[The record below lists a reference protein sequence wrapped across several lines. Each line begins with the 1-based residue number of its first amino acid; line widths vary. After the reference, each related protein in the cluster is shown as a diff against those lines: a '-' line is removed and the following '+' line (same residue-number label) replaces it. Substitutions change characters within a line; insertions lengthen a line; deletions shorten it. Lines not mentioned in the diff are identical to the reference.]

1 MLCLKGRVDMPIQ
14 QGILRMIQ
22 VSISHPYE
30 PICCW
35 IMLAHVV
42 KYLPPIEIVKRGI
55 TFRCESHVLDLLQ
68 EEKSKPIE
76 ETSDAS
82 AATSTNTSLP
92 KHWFSA
98 TWIFCSGY

>member
-1 MLCLKGRVDMPIQ
+1 MLCLKGRVDMAIQ

-35 IMLAHVV
+35 IMVAHVV

-55 TFRCESHVLDLLQ
+55 TFRCESHVLQ
-68 EEKSKPIE
+68 EDEKSKPTE